1 MSTPTVAPKGLEIL
15 SDVEVESLP
24 DPVWLVDSILAEK
37 SLAALYG
44 SAGDGKT
51 FVGLDLAYCVATGSP
66 FAGSA
71 VQMDAVVYVYAEG
84 GPSLK
89 FRLRALK
96 HERGISLDEKCG
108 VFFVQEA
115 VNLVDSTDGLAQL
128 IAAIE
133 DKGIGNVS
141 LVIIDTLAAC
151 FGTGDENSTQDMNI
165 FTNICSQLRHQLG
178 ATVLVV
184 HHTGW
189 GEQKR
194 ERGSKSLRNNFDAMI
209 RCVKMGETINIISA
223 KQRDSGLFDRIQF
236 ELTEVNLSADTSSCV
251 LRQSDAPLQVANDA
265 DDALLRCLH
274 GFGVTGATHTE
285 WKSASGLKSTKFG
298 RRLKVLLEDDA
309 IHRPGEGDS
318 KGFRYTLTA
327 LGREQ
332 MGADQ
337 SRNVLELLP
346 EQESPVE
353 QTVPQQSHADSAEVC
368 TKRDGSITLP
378 NSPTGSSNGTGP
390 HGGASRAPRGTDRY
404 RTESVEGLQSTVCL
418 DCLAPLLSGYPICF
432 SCIAEVARV

>member
-1 MSTPTVAPKGLEIL
+1 MSTPTDTPKVLEIL

-24 DPVWLVDSILAEK
+24 DPVWLVDSILTEK

-66 FAGSA
+66 FAGRA
-71 VQMDAVVYVYAEG
+71 VQKGAAVYVYAEG

-96 HERGISLDEKCG
+96 QERGISLDEKCE
-108 VFFVQEA
+108 VYFVREA

-133 DKGIGNVS
+133 DKGIGDVS

-151 FGTGDENSTQDMNI
+151 FGKGDENSTQDMNI
-165 FTNICSQLRHQLG
+165 FTNICSQLRHKLD

-189 GEQKR
+189 SSQDR
-194 ERGSKSLRNNFDAMI
+194 ERGSKLLRNNSDTMI
-209 RCVKMGETINIISA
+209 RCVKTGAIISLISA
-223 KQRDSGLFDRIQF
+223 KQRDGGLFDRIQF
-236 ELTEVNLSADTSSCV
+236 ELTEVDLSADTSSCI
-251 LRQSDAPLQVANDA
+251 LRQSDAPEQVANDA

-274 GFGVTGATHTE
+274 GFGTIGATNGD
-285 WKSASGLKSTKFG
+285 WMDASAEAPSSFYRRRKGL
-298 RRLKVLLEDDA
+298 LKDCLVCGPD
-309 IHRPGEGDS
+309 EGDS
-318 KGFRYTLTA
+318 KGFRYTLTD

-332 MGADQ
+332 IGVDQ
-337 SRNVLELLP
+337 SQEKVELLP
-346 EQESPVE
+346 QISSLDDR
-353 QTVPQQSHADSAEVC
+353 TVPQQSHVDSAEVC
-368 TKRDGSITLP
+368 TKHDDPIIVP
-378 NSPTGSSNGTGP
+378 NSPTGPSNGTGP
-390 HGGASRAPRGTDRY
+390 HGGASRAPRGTDRDW
-404 RTESVEGLQSTVCL
+404 TEAEDDAEVFACM
-418 DCLAPLLSGYPICF
+418 DCLRALLAGYD
-432 SCIAEVARV
+432 SCPTCSEEVARV

>member
-1 MSTPTVAPKGLEIL
+1 MSTRIDAPKGLEIL

-24 DPVWLVDSILAEK
+24 DPVWLIDGILTEQ

-44 SAGDGKT
+44 SSGDGKT
-51 FVGLDLAYCVATGSP
+51 FVGIHLGYCVATGQP
-66 FAGSA
+66 FAGRA
-71 VQMDAVVYVYAEG
+71 VQRGAVVYVYAEG

-96 HERGISLDEKCG
+96 QERGISLSEECD
-108 VFFVQEA
+108 VYFVREA
-115 VNLVDSTDGLAQL
+115 VNLVDSSDGLNQ
-128 IAAIE
+128 IVAAIE
-133 DKGIGNVS
+133 NKGIGAVS

-209 RCVKMGETINIISA
+209 RCVKTGEIISLISA
-223 KQRDSGLFDRIQF
+223 KQRDGGLFDRIQF
-236 ELTEVNLSADTSSCV
+236 ELIEVNLSADTSSCI
-251 LRQSDAPLQVANDA
+251 LRQSDAPQQVTNDA
-265 DDALLRCLH
+265 DFALLCCLH
-274 GFGVTGATHTE
+274 RFGGLGATNGD
-285 WKSASGLKSTKFG
+285 WMNASKESSSNFYRRRKGL
-298 RRLKVLLEDDA
+298 LKDGLV
-309 IHRPGEGDS
+309 HGPNGGDS
-318 KGFRYTLTA
+318 KGFRYTLTD
-327 LGREQ
+327 LGRKQ

-337 SRNVLELLP
+337 SQEKVELLP
-346 EQESPVE
+346 QLSSHD
-353 QTVPQQSHADSAEVC
+353 QRTVPQQFQADSAEVC
-368 TKRDGSITLP
+368 TKHDGSKTVL
-378 NSPTGSSNGTGP
+378 NSPMAPSNGTGP
-390 HGGASRAPRGTDRY
+390 HRGASRAPRGTDRD
-404 RTESVEGLQSTVCL
+404 RTESVVGLQSTVCL
-418 DCLAPLLSGYPICF
+418 DCLAPLLSGFPICF